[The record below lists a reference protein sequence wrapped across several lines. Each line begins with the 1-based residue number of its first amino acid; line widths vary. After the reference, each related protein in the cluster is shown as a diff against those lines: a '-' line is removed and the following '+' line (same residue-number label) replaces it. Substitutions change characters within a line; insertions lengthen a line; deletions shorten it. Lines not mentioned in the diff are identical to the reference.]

1 MKGFSQLAKENLGHY
16 VYILVDPRDN
26 KIFYVGKGQKDR
38 VFAHVACALEEEQES
53 DKLNQ
58 IREILAEGKEV
69 KHYIVRHGIEKEE
82 IAFEIE
88 STLIDLLD
96 YKEFQQI
103 GALSNIVAGHH
114 SFDRGIKTAEE
125 IELLYNC
132 ESIAPPFQ
140 HNFIAININKAYNEK
155 GRKLY
160 DAVKRFWKLNIKE
173 AEKTEFVFAEY
184 KGIVRGI
191 FKPIEWYRAEDD
203 KEYNEE
209 KDKGRWGFNGEKVT
223 DKSITDLY
231 LNKQLPKRE
240 KGTANP
246 IRYSWNMK

>member
-132 ESIAPPFQ
+132 ESIEPPFK
-140 HNFIAININKAYNEK
+140 HDFIAINVNTTYNED
-155 GRKLY
+155 GRTLY
-160 DAVKRFWKLNIKE
+160 DAVRRSWKLSIEE
-173 AEKTEFVFAEY
+173 AKKAKFVFAEY

-191 FKPIEWYRAEDD
+191 FKPIEWYRPEDN
-203 KEYNEE
+203 KERWNFDGEE
-209 KDKGRWGFNGEKVT
+209 VT

-246 IRYSWNMK
+246 IRYSCNMK

>member
-82 IAFEIE
+82 TAFEIE
-88 STLIDLLD
+88 ATLIDLLD

-103 GALSNIVAGHH
+103 DALSNIVAGHH

-132 ESIAPPFQ
+132 ESIEPPFK
-140 HNFIAININKAYNEK
+140 HDFIAINVNKTYKNNIE
-155 GRKLY
+155 LY
-160 DAVKRFWKLNIKE
+160 EATRSSWTLSIRN
-173 AEKTEFVFAEY
+173 AEKSDFVLAEY

-191 FKPIEWYRAEDD
+191 FKPTRWSEVNDNGKTDWAFEG
-203 KEYNEE
+203 EE
-209 KDKGRWGFNGEKVT
+209 IT

-231 LNKQLPKRE
+231 LNKKLPERK
-240 KGTANP
+240 KGSQNP
-246 IRYSWNMK
+246 IRYSWNIK